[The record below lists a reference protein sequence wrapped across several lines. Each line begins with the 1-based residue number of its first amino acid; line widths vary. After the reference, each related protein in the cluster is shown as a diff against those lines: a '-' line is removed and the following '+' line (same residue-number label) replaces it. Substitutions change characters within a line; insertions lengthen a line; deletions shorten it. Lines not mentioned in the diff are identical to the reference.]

1 MRKVIEL
8 FKSGLHM
15 LLYILLG
22 FLLLGQLSLNAAEA
36 VENQKVRVGYFY
48 LPGYHEMDASG
59 RLYGYGYDLLQKL
72 QLYNDWSCEYIGYNE
87 KWNDGFKMLERGEID
102 LITGVRKRSERLAKF
117 SYSSNPIGRS
127 SSVLVVREEDAR
139 YISGNYSTYQDMRV
153 GALRGSIV
161 NINFDAFA
169 KEKDFAYT
177 IRYYEN
183 MNDLQD
189 ALRVK
194 KDVDAILTTSMRF
207 MDKERVL
214 DQYDSEFLFAI
225 VKKGN
230 ENLLK
235 EVNNAIHKM
244 DYVNPMWRQDLYSKY
259 YTPRKGNILP
269 LSHEELAYREL
280 TNALGRKLRVL
291 VNPDRKPYSY
301 LENNEYKGIF
311 PQLAQ
316 EMARRTGFKYEYV
329 SVKNRTEYLEAIKQ
343 HKADIILDMPLD
355 NYQAEKLG
363 YRLSEPILSS
373 TLFMVKLR
381 SNQDLPKKVA
391 FVKSAYNYGQL
402 PEILPKGAQVFLLDS
417 FEECLKGV
425 LKGEYD
431 ATYMYAFQAQDVV
444 GRDASQSLM
453 MAIVPGVQLS
463 YCLGI
468 NAKESPE
475 LASIVNK
482 SVASV
487 RANYVDQLLGSYATL
502 QSRPTLFDEIINDP
516 WAVGIIVFVLVGIIS
531 LLGLLHVRQK
541 NMEIISKKNEQLEE
555 QQELLSCAL
564 EQAEASNKAKTV
576 FLNSVSH
583 DIRTPMNAIM
593 GFAKL
598 AQEQAVNP
606 VTRRYLEKI
615 LLSGKNLLSLINDV
629 LDMSS
634 IENGKLKVHEEPCD
648 LAELLKGL
656 HKLLLPA
663 AKEKQLQLLL
673 DASRLGTGKVLCD
686 KALLQRVLLN
696 CLSNAIKYTDAGGL
710 VSLRAEQK
718 GTAIGEE
725 ALFSFRVSDNG
736 IGMSEEF
743 MTKLFEPFT
752 RERDTTTSG
761 IQGTGLGMTITKTI
775 VELLDGKID
784 VRSEVGKGTVVYVD
798 VPLKV
803 VPEPKETPK
812 TEAKAAELS
821 FKGKHV
827 LLVDDVELNRE
838 IAQMMLEKAGFE
850 VSTCVNGQEAVDY
863 MSQPRGAKVDL
874 ILMDLMMPVMDG
886 LEAARM
892 IRCLPDK
899 EVAQKVIIA
908 LTANAMNETKQEVL
922 EAGMD
927 GMLNKPFDVNALQRV
942 LQEVW
947 QSRR

>member
-8 FKSGLHM
+8 IKSGLLV

-22 FLLLGQLSLNAAEA
+22 VGFLGQLLPNTAAA
-36 VENQKVRVGYFY
+36 AENQKVRVGYFY
-48 LPGYHEMDASG
+48 LPGYHEMDGRG

-72 QLYNDWSCEYIGYNE
+72 QLYNNWSCEYVGYDE

-117 SYSSNPIGRS
+117 SYSRNPVGRS
-127 SSVLVVREEDAR
+127 SSVLVVREEDDR
-139 YISGNYSTYQDMRV
+139 YTSGNYSTYQNMRV

-161 NINFDAFA
+161 NINFDSFT
-169 KEKDFAYT
+169 KEKGFAYT

-183 MNDLQD
+183 MRDLQD

-230 ENLLK
+230 EKLLS

-269 LSHEELAYREL
+269 LSHEEYAYQRL
-280 TNALGRKLRVL
+280 TNSMDRKLLVL
-291 VNPDRKPYSY
+291 VNPDRSPYSY

-316 EMARRTGFKYEYV
+316 EMARRSGLKYEYV
-329 SVKNRTEYLEAIKQ
+329 PVKNRTEYLAALHE
-343 HKADIILDMPLD
+343 HKADIVLDMPED
-355 NYQAEKLG
+355 YYQAEKLG
-363 YRLSEPILSS
+363 YRLSEPLLST

-381 SNQDLPKKVA
+381 NNQGAPKRVA
-391 FVKSAYNYGQL
+391 FVKSAYNSGKAPDFL
-402 PEILPKGAQVFLLDS
+402 PANAEIVLLES
-417 FEECLKGV
+417 FDKCLEGV
-425 LKGEYD
+425 LEGQYD
-431 ATYMYAFQAQDVV
+431 ATFMYAFQAQDVV
-444 GRDASQSLM
+444 GRDASQRLM
-453 MAIVPGVQLS
+453 MAIVPGVQLN
-463 YCLGI
+463 YCVGI

-482 SVASV
+482 AVASV
-487 RANYVDQLLGSYATL
+487 RANYVDQLLGSFAAV
-502 QSRPTLFDEIINDP
+502 QARPSLLEEIMSDP
-516 WAVGIIVFVLVGIIS
+516 WAIGTIVFVIVGIFS
-531 LLGLLHVRQK
+531 LLTLLHIREK
-541 NMEIISKKNEQLEE
+541 NVAIISKKNEQLEE
-555 QQELLSCAL
+555 QQELLSRAL

-606 VTRRYLEKI
+606 TTKRYLEKI

-648 LAELLKGL
+648 LAELVKGI
-656 HKLLLPA
+656 HELLLPA
-663 AKEKQLQLLL
+663 AKEKQLQFLL

-686 KALLQRVLLN
+686 KTLLQRVLLN
-696 CLSNAIKYTDAGGL
+696 CLSNAIKYTNADGL

-725 ALFSFRVSDNG
+725 ALFSFRISDNG
-736 IGMSEEF
+736 IGMSKEY
-743 MTKLFEPFT
+743 MQRLFEPFT
-752 RERDTTTSG
+752 RERDTTASG
-761 IQGTGLGMTITKTI
+761 IQGTGLGMTITKNI
-775 VELLDGKID
+775 VELLQGAIH
-784 VRSEVGKGTVVYVD
+784 VESEVGQGTVVYVD
-798 VPLKV
+798 VPLKL
-803 VPEPKETPK
+803 VPEPEAAPK
-812 TEAKAAELS
+812 AAAKAAELS

-850 VSTCVNGQEAVDY
+850 VTTCVNGQEAVDY
-863 MSQPRGAKVDL
+863 MSQAKGAKVDL

-892 IRCLPDK
+892 IRRLPDK
-899 EVAQKVIIA
+899 EAAQKVIIA

-927 GMLNKPFDVNALQRV
+927 GMLNKPFDVNALKRV

-947 QSRR
+947 QRRK